1 MTDVEGGV
9 MDDALKRML
18 LRCHDGWCGRMPRGT
33 LALLLTL
40 RLHRLG
46 VYLALALSLIMI
58 TTVDA

>member
-1 MTDVEGGV
+1 